1 MNNYFIDMHTHTTA
15 SDGTLTPTELI
26 NLAKET
32 GLKAVAV
39 TDHDTVEGIEE
50 ALKEGEKV
58 GIEVIP
64 GIEFAAAYEGETEI
78 HILGFFIDYKNHK
91 LNETLKSIK
100 EARDK
105 RNILM
110 VENLRKIG
118 MNITIDDIINEA
130 GGNIITRAHF
140 AAVLEKKG
148 YVKSKNEAFKYFIS
162 PGKPGYVRRE
172 FITPKMCIETINN
185 AGGVA
190 FLAPPTLYKISYKQ
204 IEKLVSELI
213 EYGLKGIE
221 GEYSTYSD
229 EQEKNI
235 KKIANKFNIMI
246 SGGSDFHGNNK
257 PDIKIGTGM
266 GNLKI
271 PYEYIENIKFSI
283 L

>member
-190 FLAPPTLYKISYKQ
+190 FLAHPTLYKMSYKQ

-246 SGGSDFHGNNK
+246 SGGSDFHGGNK